1 MRTVYYSLVQDAY
14 KLNGRKTTGKEE
26 QMNVQLTQCTVDPV
40 ARPPANRLKKR
51 CFMIPARQYTENTQ
65 NISGRVVV

>member
-26 QMNVQLTQCTVDPV
+26 QMNVQLTQCTVDPA
-40 ARPPANRLKKR
+40 ARPPANRLKKKM
-51 CFMIPARQYTENTQ
+51 FHDTQ
-65 NISGRVVV
+65 KIRKTSAEEW